1 MPRDEFRAKT
11 QQYLRAAGLTQKQL
25 ARELVLNA
33 TVLSHKLNETDQMRL
48 THPEIKG
55 IVRLLAQW
63 QAITTRGEA
72 EDLLRLAELRPN
84 IFTDEEWAVY
94 PLGILEVMTADSSG
108 QSTSSST
115 AATLSKHNLPAP
127 TTQLFGRD
135 AVMNDLC
142 GRLMSPDVRLLT
154 LTGMGGIGK
163 TRLAIEVARKL
174 AGSFQHGVMYVP
186 LGEISEPVL
195 EHLARSFN
203 VESSGKTT
211 ALQTLIEHLS
221 SRQLLLVLDNFEH
234 LLEAAAQL
242 RELLSAAPLL
252 KILVTSRVVL
262 NLYGEHQFS
271 VPPLETPAPPEDSIP
286 LKQLAQQPAVALFV
300 ARARAVQREF
310 KLTEDNAPMIAA
322 ICSRLEG
329 LPLALELAAARIRLL
344 SPEALL
350 ARLDQ
355 RLTLLSTQARD
366 VDARHRSLRA
376 TIDWS
381 YQLLE
386 PAEQHLF
393 RWISLFPGGCTQ
405 EAAEALAETDTSTI
419 LEQMGSLLDKSL
431 LVQRTGKDG
440 HLRFTMLE
448 TLREYAFERF
458 SDVEA
463 LHHFRQAQYHYYLNR
478 LEQMHPQLDGEKQ
491 VEALDYL
498 ESEQDTLRVL
508 LKWSSAEQP
517 ALLRRLC
524 VFIWKF
530 WHLRGYIRE
539 ARYWLDQALLPGLR
553 NQASKTDYAHYGEL
567 LYADG
572 TFAYLAGDH
581 ETAYQR
587 LNAALKA
594 QQQLEDELSIASTLV
609 ILGNLA
615 WDRSQLD
622 TAVQHYQQALELA
635 AACGNR
641 LIQARALNNLGGL
654 YWQRDDLTQAAE
666 YLQAALSLWQQL
678 GNQAGAAQTLSN
690 LANVVLKRREYE
702 PAEKL
707 YRESLTLH
715 RTLGNQ
721 QGIASTL
728 SNIGVVLLHQ
738 ADYTGAEDYFRQAL
752 ELQREVNYAW
762 GTGSALC
769 NLGSALFF
777 QGRYAEAAELL
788 SQALAILRPLNDT
801 NKIGVV
807 LEYQGMV
814 SLRQGNAAAA
824 LNKHQEALKLA
835 LDSGDEYGMASSLAC
850 IAAVLTVQGH
860 PLQAA
865 RLWGAAYAVW
875 TRSETQLL
883 PTDENRFKPELQAA
897 RMQTSPAEFEAAWQA
912 GTALTLLSAVDE
924 TLCYESIP
932 LRHRNFSASF
942 CLKTSPDHPYS
953 TD

>member
-1 MPRDEFRAKT
+1 MPRDAFRAKT

-25 ARELVLNA
+25 ARELGLNA

-72 EDLLRLAELRPN
+72 EDLLRLAELRPT

-94 PLGILEVMTADSSG
+94 PLGTLEAMTADSFG
-108 QSTSSST
+108 QSTSSGTVPS
-115 AATLSKHNLPAP
+115 LPQHNLPAP

-135 AVMNDLC
+135 PVMNDLC
-142 GRLMSPDVRLLT
+142 SQLMSPDVRLLT

-186 LGEISEPVL
+186 LGEISEPVFVID
-195 EHLARSFN
+195 HLARSFN
-203 VESSGKTT
+203 IELSGKTT
-211 ALQTLIEHLS
+211 PLQTLIENLS
-221 SRQLLLVLDNFEH
+221 SLQLLLVLDNFEH
-234 LLEAAAQL
+234 LLEAASQL
-242 RELLSAAPLL
+242 GELLSAAPLL
-252 KILVTSRVVL
+252 KVLVTSRVVL

-271 VPPLETPAPPEDSIP
+271 VPPLETPTQPEETI
-286 LKQLAQQPAVALFV
+286 LLTQLAQQPAVALFV

-310 KLTEDNAPMIAA
+310 KLTEDNAPTIAA

-329 LPLALELAAARIRLL
+329 LPLALELAAARLRLL

-376 TIDWS
+376 AIDWS

-386 PAEQHLF
+386 PAEQRLF

-405 EAAEALAETDTSTI
+405 EAAEALAEMDQSTI

-431 LVQRTGKDG
+431 IVPRAGKDG

-458 SDVEA
+458 ADGDA
-463 LHHFRQAQYHYYLNR
+463 LHPFRQAQGRHYLNV
-478 LEQMHPQLDGEKQ
+478 LEQMYPQLDGEKQ
-491 VEALDYL
+491 AEALDYL

-517 ALLRRLC
+517 ALMRRLC

-530 WHLRGYIRE
+530 WHLRGHIRE
-539 ARYWLDQALLPGLR
+539 ARYWLDQALLPGLS
-553 NQASKTDYAHYGEL
+553 NQASKTDYADYGEL

-572 TFAYLAGDH
+572 TFAYLSGDH

-587 LNAALKA
+587 LNAALNI
-594 QQQLEDELSIASTLV
+594 QQQLEDEVSIASTLV

-635 AACGNR
+635 AANENR

-654 YWQRDDLTQAAE
+654 YWQRDDLTPAVE
-666 YLQAALSLWQQL
+666 YLQAALGLWQQL

-690 LANVVLKRREYE
+690 LANVVLKHREYE
-702 PAEKL
+702 HAEKF
-707 YRESLTLH
+707 YHESLSLY
-715 RTLGNQ
+715 RTLGNR
-721 QGIASTL
+721 QGIATTL

-738 ADYTGAEDYFRQAL
+738 ADYAGAEDYFRETL
-752 ELQREVNYAW
+752 EIQREVNYAW
-762 GTGSALC
+762 GIGSALC
-769 NLGSALFF
+769 NLGGALFF

-788 SQALAILRPLNDT
+788 NQALAILHPLNDT
-801 NKIGVV
+801 NKIGLV
-807 LEYQGMV
+807 LEYQGVV

-835 LDSGDEYGMASSLAC
+835 LDSSDEYGMASSLAC
-850 IAAVLTVQGH
+850 IAAVLIAQGQ

-875 TRSETQLL
+875 SRSESLLL
-883 PTDENRFKPELQAA
+883 PADENRFKPELQAA
-897 RMQTSPAEFEAAWQA
+897 RTQTNPIEFEAAWQA
-912 GTALTLLSAVDE
+912 GAALTLPSAVDE
-924 TLCYESIP
+924 A
-932 LRHRNFSASF
+932 LR
-942 CLKTSPDHPYS
+942 PE
-953 TD
+953 